1 MEEEIQE
8 VEVSTEHIQV
18 LGFETPVKGWDKDI
32 RDGELYEECFRYKE
46 SRSTN
51 RFYVA
56 ILLLILFFV
65 GFRTY
70 WTSTFGGVTVSG
82 DSMNVTLLDQEQLLM
97 KYVHNGKGLDYGDV
111 IVVHVESYPEF
122 SIPNQHLS
130 EANKTKYLIKRL
142 IAKEGDRVRCEDGQ
156 VEILYKG
163 EKEWV
168 ALEEPYAYYVDR
180 EIYDFAEYY
189 VGEGQIF
196 FLGDNRN
203 NSMDSR
209 FKEGDS
215 RLKTLYKATDVVG
228 IVPEWAID
236 HKETLGKILFRS

>member
-8 VEVSTEHIQV
+8 VEISTDHIRV
-18 LGFETPVKGWDKDI
+18 LDFAPSTSGWDKDI
-32 RDGELYEECFRYKE
+32 RSGELYEECFHYKE
-46 SRSTN
+46 KRSTN

-56 ILLLILFFV
+56 ILVLILFFV

-82 DSMNVTLLDQEQLLM
+82 DSMNLTLSNQEQLLM
-97 KYVHNGKGLDYGDV
+97 KYVRDGKGLDYGDV
-111 IVVHVESYPEF
+111 IVVHVEDYPEF
-122 SIPNQHLS
+122 SIPNQNLS
-130 EANKTKYLIKRL
+130 EAHKTKYLIKRL
-142 IAKEGDRVRCEDGQ
+142 IAKEGDRVRCEDGH

-163 EKEWV
+163 EKKWV
-168 ALEEPYAYYVDR
+168 ELDEPYAYYMDR

-189 VGEGQIF
+189 VGKGQIF

-215 RLKTLYKATDVVG
+215 RLKTLYKATDVIGV
-228 IVPEWAID
+228 VPEWAID
-236 HKETLGKILFRS
+236 HKETLEKILFR

>member
-8 VEVSTEHIQV
+8 VEVSTDHIQV
-18 LGFETPVKGWDKDI
+18 LDFDPSVSGWDKDI
-32 RDGELYEECFRYKE
+32 RNGELYEECFHYKE
-46 SRSTN
+46 RRSTN

-56 ILLLILFFV
+56 ILVLILFFV

-82 DSMNVTLLDQEQLLM
+82 DSMNLTLSDQEQLLM
-97 KYVHNGKGLDYGDV
+97 KYVRDGKGLDYGDV
-111 IVVHVESYPEF
+111 IVVHVEDYPEF
-122 SIPNQHLS
+122 SIPNQNLS

-142 IAKEGDRVRCEDGQ
+142 IAKEGDRVRCEDGH

-163 EKEWV
+163 EKKWV
-168 ALEEPYAYYVDR
+168 ELDEPYAYYMDR

-189 VGEGQIF
+189 VGKGQIF

-215 RLKTLYKATDVVG
+215 RLKTLYKATDVIGV
-228 IVPEWAID
+228 VPEWAID
-236 HKETLGKILFRS
+236 HKETLGKILFR

>member
-8 VEVSTEHIQV
+8 VEVSTDHIEV
-18 LGFETPVKGWDKDI
+18 LDFATTEKGLDKDI
-32 RDGELYEECFRYKE
+32 RDGELYEECFHYKE
-46 SRSTN
+46 KRSTN

-56 ILLLILFFV
+56 IMVLILLFV

-70 WTSTFGGVTVSG
+70 WTTTFGGVTVSG
-82 DSMNVTLLDQEQLLM
+82 DSMNITLSDQEQLLM
-97 KYVHNGKGLDYGDV
+97 KCVHDGKGLDYGDV
-111 IVVHVESYPEF
+111 IVVHVEGYPEF
-122 SIPNQHLS
+122 SIPNQNLS

-163 EKEWV
+163 ENKWTQ
-168 ALEEPYAYYVDR
+168 LEEPYAYYMDR
-180 EIYDFAEYY
+180 EIYDFAEYA
-189 VGEGQIF
+189 VGKGEIF

-209 FKEGDS
+209 YKEGDS
-215 RLKTLYKATDVVG
+215 RLKRLYKATDVIGV
-228 IVPEWAID
+228 VPEWAIK
-236 HKETLGKILFRS
+236 HRETLGKILFR